1 VDHFQNLSRPPGTGR
16 KHGGSAPK
24 PPGYLTPNDEVVGY
38 LRGTGGDADD
48 RAQ

>member
-48 RAQ
+48 RAR